1 MYQMN
6 FVMHLKII
14 KVNQQMYINK
24 WILTNFQTFYLTDCS
39 LKLKEQDMKILLK
52 ISLEESFQIKLY
64 VKGVHISLKLNSHFY
79 Q

>member
-1 MYQMN
+1 MN

-14 KVNQQMYINK
+14 KVNQQMCINK
-24 WILTNFQTFYLTDCS
+24 WISTNSQTFYLTDCS

-52 ISLEESFQIKLY
+52 ISLEGSFQIKLS
-64 VKGVHISLKLNSHFY
+64 VKDAHISLKLNNHFY